1 MTSII
6 NPIQNDQ
13 LKRLD
18 NSQRAEFLRMKRS
31 HVACSGVIRVL
42 RKKTE
47 PLYQKQKADQAHF
60 DKLEIYFLVFIAVLL
75 LLNWIFTFPIQLQ
88 LGAIFLAL
96 LILAVF
102 ILFTKIHSNHDQML
116 VETYIL
122 EIMRYQA
129 ELQMM
134 GLAESYLEEDDL
146 TRDILRSLGF
156 DSGLIGGSL
165 EIRPLEAAQ

>member
-1 MTSII
+1 M
-6 NPIQNDQ
+6 NALQDDQ

-31 HVACSGVIRVL
+31 HMACSGAIRVL
-42 RKKTE
+42 REKTQ

-60 DKLEIYFLVFIAVLL
+60 DKLEIYFFVFIAVLS

-96 LILAVF
+96 LIPAVF

-116 VETYIL
+116 FETYIL

-129 ELQMM
+129 ELEMM
-134 GLAESYLEEDDL
+134 GLAESYLEENDL

-156 DSGLIGGSL
+156 DNGLIGGFL
-165 EIRPLEAAQ
+165 KIWPLEPAQ